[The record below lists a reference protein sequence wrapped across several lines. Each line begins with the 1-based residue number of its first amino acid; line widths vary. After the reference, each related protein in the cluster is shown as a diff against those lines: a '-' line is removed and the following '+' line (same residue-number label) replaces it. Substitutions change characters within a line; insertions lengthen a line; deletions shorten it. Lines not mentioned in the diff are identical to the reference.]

1 MVEPKH
7 VFIEGLTTD
16 GKAFRPSDWA
26 ERLAGALSP
35 FRPEGS
41 SGGAASF
48 IGYSPYCVPRY
59 LRGVKGVMVDAR
71 LRDLELMAWDFVMSP
86 LTVIFALFA
95 FGHLFGFVGVLIA
108 LPASALI
115 AVATARLRASYTQSS
130 LYTG

>member
-1 MVEPKH
+1 LPRCRECCARAAWRDNLRSAIQPARVVEPKH

-71 LRDLELMAWDFVMSP
+71 LRDLELMAWDFVMN
-86 LTVIFALFA
+86 FA
-95 FGHLFGFVGVLIA
+95 
-108 LPASALI
+108 
-115 AVATARLRASYTQSS
+115 RDNS
-130 LYTG
+130 LVVVEDPQPEDE